1 VCEGVGVLAAYV
13 HDLKPYIFK
22 VNDWIA
28 LRYYGLA
35 YLAGF
40 LAVYWMLRFLARRSL
55 FVLKEEEIGDFVML
69 TALAGVFAG
78 GRLGYILF
86 YFLPQ
91 HGFGALLADP
101 LVVFRVTE
109 GGMASHG
116 GILGVMIVLW
126 IYARKKK
133 VPWTALGDGVCIGAP
148 IGLFFGRIANFING
162 ELFGR
167 VTDAAVGIK
176 FPRALFLEPPE
187 KQVAAWRAIYEA
199 DPSLAQVPPQKTLEA
214 LCEAV
219 RTNPAVKEAIEPFL
233 APRHPSQLYEA
244 LLEGVVL
251 FAILFW
257 VRMRWPKLPNGMI
270 TGLFFVLYAVFR
282 IFVEQYR
289 EPDAALI
296 GSLTKGQF
304 LSLFMIAIGIG
315 FMIVAFRSGKKALLS
330 T

>member
-1 VCEGVGVLAAYV
+1 MWEGAGVLAAYV

-40 LAVYWMLRFLARRSL
+40 LAVFWMLRFLARRGL

-69 TALAGVFAG
+69 AALAGVFAG

-126 IYARKKK
+126 IYARRKK
-133 VPWTALGDGVCIGAP
+133 VSWTALGDGICIGAP

-187 KQVAAWRAIYEA
+187 RQMAAWRAIYGA
-199 DPSLAQVPPQKTLEA
+199 DPGLANVPPGKTLEA
-214 LCEAV
+214 LCDAV
-219 RTNPAVKEAIEPFL
+219 RTKPAVKEAIEPFL
-233 APRHPSQLYEA
+233 TPRHPSQLYEA
-244 LLEGVVL
+244 LLEGALL

-257 VRMRWPKLPNGMI
+257 VRMRWPKLPHGVI
-270 TGLFFVLYAVFR
+270 TGLFFVLYAGFR

-296 GSLTKGQF
+296 GSLTEGQF
-304 LSLFMIAIGIG
+304 LSLFMIAIGLG
-315 FMIVAFRSGKKALLS
+315 FLVSAFRRNKSPE
-330 T
+330 